1 MVCNG
6 CFTYKG
12 TYGRITL
19 NYSWNWEK
27 SYCTDAVFHQDLH
40 YPANIC
46 LQYCPALL
54 FSWIELEVTHGLD
67 M

>member
-12 TYGRITL
+12 IYGRITL
-19 NYSWNWEK
+19 NYCWDWEK

-40 YPANIC
+40 Y
-46 LQYCPALL
+46 
-54 FSWIELEVTHGLD
+54 WIELEMTHGLD